1 MRERADVNAQ
11 VAYPT
16 RSQLHEGA
24 TRLLPRRSAQ
34 KKASAVKPLLRAAS
48 GTVASRSVNFKAMRE
63 DCGTSI
69 GPWRDKAVEKSSVRS
84 TRLSGGEGA
93 QADAEQHRGHTLQPA
108 KSQSQIG

>member
-34 KKASAVKPLLRAAS
+34 KKASAVKPLLITAS
-48 GTVASRSVNFKAMRE
+48 SLESKRDG
-63 DCGTSI
+63 SI
-69 GPWRDKAVEKSSVRS
+69 AV
-84 TRLSGGEGA
+84 GEVQGN
-93 QADAEQHRGHTLQPA
+93 ERG
-108 KSQSQIG
+108 IGRVQR